1 MNTEAEN
8 LIRNGLAAN
17 DSRTVEALNEYLSD
31 ELCRMPVIELLTAIE
46 EMPLIEWNAM
56 LAAMNASTSKAMKEL
71 CFSLEEKRAAFIE
84 HQAKA
89 MTREAGAIAEV
100 QAEILLEQN
109 Q

>member
-8 LIRNGLAAN
+8 LINNGLAAN

-46 EMPLIEWNAM
+46 AMPLIEWNAM
-56 LAAMNASTSKAMKEL
+56 LAAMNASASKAMKEL

-84 HQAKA
+84 HQARA
-89 MTREAGAIAEV
+89 MTREAGTIAEV
-100 QAEILLEQN
+100 QAEMLLEQN